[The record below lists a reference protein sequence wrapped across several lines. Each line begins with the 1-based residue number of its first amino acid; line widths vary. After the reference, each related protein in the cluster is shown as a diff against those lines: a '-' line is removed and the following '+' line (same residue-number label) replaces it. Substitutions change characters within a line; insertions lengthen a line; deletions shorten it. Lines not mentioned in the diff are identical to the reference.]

1 MAGVT
6 VTTLDQ
12 FNELEKRVEALEA
25 VIKGGAETPPKTVP
39 NTPETPVVTEPEG
52 GAEMTTLSL
61 VPNAQ
66 VTTGD
71 WLDGVWVA
79 DDAARISVASN
90 AALAKGQ
97 TAALPDGTNRKVIN
111 VEVFGDKTSVTF
123 EGNKLDPSKVAGKA
137 VIFTVPKS
145 EGSANVPANEPVSIP
160 DTNQKQAIPLIWWNL
175 VGLGNNPYVQGAV
188 LETHYREPQERHW
201 KEIQQHNI
209 KGIRLVT
216 AGERFWQGSKEA
228 GLNPA
233 YTALIHTQFKWAA
246 KYGVTHMNIDLHT
259 YLRMWRVVPAGTSKP
274 GYLYMDFNGK
284 RTEWTPVGAP
294 GGMSYDDY
302 AWLVSAVCKEFM
314 QYPNFEGVGAA
325 NEPHNRGESDFNVE
339 QGYKANVQKIVDA
352 WPSKTHKLHLCGC
365 GYATTRNWVAV
376 SSWMASIKDP
386 HKVIVFEGHN
396 YLDGNTG
403 GGGAWANR
411 NEQIPEGNF
420 IKMVESWV
428 KWGEDN
434 NVALFMGE
442 HGYPSGNA
450 SAEKA
455 TAKGLDYLISKRV
468 PSAQWEYGPGIP
480 NGDVL
485 GLSDDTFAY
494 KASRVPTVDR
504 ASKTTDKWGPRA

>member
-1 MAGVT
+1 
-6 VTTLDQ
+6 
-12 FNELEKRVEALEA
+12 
-25 VIKGGAETPPKTVP
+25 
-39 NTPETPVVTEPEG
+39 
-52 GAEMTTLSL
+52 
-61 VPNAQ
+61 
-66 VTTGD
+66 
-71 WLDGVWVA
+71 
-79 DDAARISVASN
+79 
-90 AALAKGQ
+90 
-97 TAALPDGTNRKVIN
+97 
-111 VEVFGDKTSVTF
+111 
-123 EGNKLDPSKVAGKA
+123 
-137 VIFTVPKS
+137 
-145 EGSANVPANEPVSIP
+145 
-160 DTNQKQAIPLIWWNL
+160 
-175 VGLGNNPYVQGAV
+175 
-188 LETHYREPQERHW
+188 
-201 KEIQQHNI
+201 
-209 KGIRLVT
+209 
-216 AGERFWQGSKEA
+216 
-228 GLNPA
+228 
-233 YTALIHTQFKWAA
+233 
-246 KYGVTHMNIDLHT
+246 
-259 YLRMWRVVPAGTSKP
+259 
-274 GYLYMDFNGK
+274 
-284 RTEWTPVGAP
+284 
-294 GGMSYDDY
+294 MSYDDY
-302 AWLVSAVCKEFM
+302 AWLVAAVCKEFM

-442 HGYPSGNA
+442 HGYPSGNT